1 MLHLVSKKQMKT
13 TLCNLFLFKINNGLM
28 NGFHGKLHSLYA
40 TLPKH
45 NQNNLPQNACSF
57 FFFYLKAK
65 FYWGQ
70 LKIIAYE
77 FGVAQS
83 QSDT

>member
-57 FFFYLKAK
+57 FFFTSKQSFTEDNK
-65 FYWGQ
+65 
-70 LKIIAYE
+70 KIAYE